1 MRRTTL
7 RSLAGIAALTTLALT
22 GCGTQQGLADDSPA
36 AAGPA
41 ERTITAKRLARLRG
55 EPTADDQG
63 DPAAGAHFV
72 EQHFGFHLEFCNDLA
87 VLQCLAFVRA

>member
-41 ERTITAKRLARLRG
+41 ERTITAKRLARLTQPHEQTGMTLLEGPLLDAKGRLLVVDV
-55 EPTADDQG
+55 TA
-63 DPAAGAHFV
+63 P
-72 EQHFGFHLEFCNDLA
+72 
-87 VLQCLAFVRA
+87 RASPR